1 MVRKLLSVALLGL
14 LAGGCVAAVEPA
26 YPGYGYAP
34 YYAPPAVV
42 VGPPAVFVAPPP
54 VVFGFGFHQR
64 FHRW

>member
-1 MVRKLLSVALLGL
+1 MIKKLLSVALLGFL
-14 LAGGCVAAVEPA
+14 VGGCVAA

-42 VGPPAVFVAPPP
+42 VGPPVVFVAPPP
-54 VVFGFGFHQR
+54 FFLGFGFHQR